1 MTYQLLILYCR
12 SHHSLLKC
20 VVLIK
25 LLNFLLFFVH
35 KPNMHRLTQRLQHKT
50 IIITGAS
57 YGIGESLCYLLAEID
72 CNLILV
78 ARTSDKLCELKKQ
91 FAMSKAKVDIYVA
104 DLRDQKQID
113 EFIKYIKILPIDIF
127 INNAGKSICRPIMQ
141 SLDRLHDFERTIKLN
156 YLAPVQ
162 LCLALIPK
170 LQQSKGHI
178 INVSAVNVLFAPTV
192 NWSAYQASKSAFDQW
207 LRSAMPELQNQ
218 QIKVSTVYLPLVKT
232 RMIEP
237 TKAYQNLPAL
247 QPKQA
252 AMIIGYLLH
261 TQKRQYKPWWAI
273 IVQLASVLFNG
284 IWFKLNCYY
293 IKRK

>member
-1 MTYQLLILYCR
+1 MK
-12 SHHSLLKC
+12 S
-20 VVLIK
+20 VALIK
-25 LLNFLLFFVH
+25 LLNFLLFYVH
-35 KPNMHRLTQRLQHKT
+35 KPNIRRLTQRLKHKT

-57 YGIGESLCYLLAEID
+57 YGIGESLCYLLADID

-78 ARTSDKLCELKKQ
+78 ARTVDKLRELKQ
-91 FAMSKAKVDIYVA
+91 RLTMSKAKIDIYAA
-104 DLRDQKQID
+104 DLRDQEQLD
-113 EFIKYIKILPIDIF
+113 GFIKYIQNLPVDIF
-127 INNAGKSICRPIMQ
+127 INNAGKSICRPVMQ
-141 SLDRLHDFERTIKLN
+141 SLDRQHDFERTIKLN
-156 YLAPVQ
+156 YLTPVQ

-178 INVSAVNVLFAPTV
+178 INVSAVNVLFAPAV
-192 NWSAYQASKSAFDQW
+192 NWSAYQASKTAFDQW
-207 LRSAMPELQNQ
+207 LRSAMPELHNR
-218 QIKVSTVYLPLVKT
+218 QIKVSTAYLPLVKT

-252 AMIIGYLLH
+252 ATIISYLLQ
-261 TQKRQYKPWWAI
+261 TQKRQYKPWWAM

>member
-1 MTYQLLILYCR
+1 MK
-12 SHHSLLKC
+12 S
-20 VVLIK
+20 VALIK
-25 LLNFLLFFVH
+25 LLNFLLFYVH
-35 KPNMHRLTQRLQHKT
+35 KPNIRRLTQRLKHKT

-57 YGIGESLCYLLAEID
+57 YGIGESLCYLLADID

-78 ARTSDKLCELKKQ
+78 ARTVDKLRELKQ
-91 FAMSKAKVDIYVA
+91 RLTMSKAKIDIYAA
-104 DLRDQKQID
+104 DLRDQEQID
-113 EFIKYIKILPIDIF
+113 EFIKYIQNLPVDIF
-127 INNAGKSICRPIMQ
+127 INNAGKSICRPVMQ
-141 SLDRLHDFERTIKLN
+141 SLDRQHDFERTIKLN
-156 YLAPVQ
+156 YLTPVQ

-178 INVSAVNVLFAPTV
+178 INVSAVNVLFAPAV
-192 NWSAYQASKSAFDQW
+192 NWSAYQASKTAFDQW
-207 LRSAMPELQNQ
+207 LRSAMPELQNR
-218 QIKVSTVYLPLVKT
+218 QIKVSTAYLPLVKT

-252 AMIIGYLLH
+252 AKIISYLLQ
-261 TQKRQYKPWWAI
+261 TQKRQYKPWWAM
-273 IVQLASVLFNG
+273 IVQLAGVLFNG

>member
-1 MTYQLLILYCR
+1 MLPSCCCLYYLQLK
-12 SHHSLLKC
+12 S
-20 VVLIK
+20 VALIK
-25 LLNFLLFFVH
+25 LLNFLLFYVH
-35 KPNMHRLTQRLQHKT
+35 KPNIRRLTQRLKHKT

-57 YGIGESLCYLLAEID
+57 YGIGESLCYLLADID

-78 ARTSDKLCELKKQ
+78 ARTVDKLRELKQ
-91 FAMSKAKVDIYVA
+91 RLTMSKAKVDIYAA
-104 DLRDQKQID
+104 DLRDQEQLD
-113 EFIKYIKILPIDIF
+113 GFIKYIQNLPVDIF
-127 INNAGKSICRPIMQ
+127 INNAGKSICRPVMQ
-141 SLDRLHDFERTIKLN
+141 SLDRQHDFERTIKLN
-156 YLAPVQ
+156 YLTPVQ

-178 INVSAVNVLFAPTV
+178 INVSAVNVLFAPAV
-192 NWSAYQASKSAFDQW
+192 NWSAYQASKTAFDQW
-207 LRSAMPELQNQ
+207 LRSAMPELQNR
-218 QIKVSTVYLPLVKT
+218 QIKVSTAYLPLVKT

-252 AMIIGYLLH
+252 ATIISYLLQ
-261 TQKRQYKPWWAI
+261 TQKRQYKPWWAM
-273 IVQLASVLFNG
+273 IVQLAGVLFNG

>member
-1 MTYQLLILYCR
+1 MK
-12 SHHSLLKC
+12 S
-20 VVLIK
+20 VALIK
-25 LLNFLLFFVH
+25 LLNFLLFYVH
-35 KPNMHRLTQRLQHKT
+35 KPNIRRLTQRLKHKT

-57 YGIGESLCYLLAEID
+57 YGIGESLCYLLADID

-78 ARTSDKLCELKKQ
+78 ARTVDKLCELKQ
-91 FAMSKAKVDIYVA
+91 RLTMSKAKVDIYAA
-104 DLRDQKQID
+104 DLRDQEQLD
-113 EFIKYIKILPIDIF
+113 GFIKYIQNLPVDIF
-127 INNAGKSICRPIMQ
+127 INNAGKSICRPVMQ
-141 SLDRLHDFERTIKLN
+141 SLDRQHDFERTIKLN
-156 YLAPVQ
+156 YLTPVQ

-178 INVSAVNVLFAPTV
+178 INVSAVNVLFAPAV
-192 NWSAYQASKSAFDQW
+192 NWSAYQASKTAFDQW
-207 LRSAMPELQNQ
+207 LRSAMPELHNR
-218 QIKVSTVYLPLVKT
+218 QIKVSTAYLPLVKT

-252 AMIIGYLLH
+252 ATIISYLLQ
-261 TQKRQYKPWWAI
+261 TQKRQYKPWWAM
-273 IVQLASVLFNG
+273 IVQLAGVLFNG

>member
-1 MTYQLLILYCR
+1 MK
-12 SHHSLLKC
+12 S
-20 VVLIK
+20 VALIK
-25 LLNFLLFFVH
+25 LLNFLLFYVH
-35 KPNMHRLTQRLQHKT
+35 KPNICRLTQRLKHKT

-57 YGIGESLCYLLAEID
+57 YGIGESLCYLLADID

-78 ARTSDKLCELKKQ
+78 ARTVDKLRELKQ
-91 FAMSKAKVDIYVA
+91 RLTMSKAKVDIYAA
-104 DLRDQKQID
+104 DLRDQEQLD
-113 EFIKYIKILPIDIF
+113 GFIKYIQNLPVDIF
-127 INNAGKSICRPIMQ
+127 INNAGKSICRPVMQ
-141 SLDRLHDFERTIKLN
+141 SLDRQHDFERTIKLN
-156 YLAPVQ
+156 YLTPVQ

-178 INVSAVNVLFAPTV
+178 INVSAVNVLFAPAV
-192 NWSAYQASKSAFDQW
+192 NWSAYQASKTAFDQW
-207 LRSAMPELQNQ
+207 LRSAMPELQNR
-218 QIKVSTVYLPLVKT
+218 QIKVSTAYLPLVKT

-252 AMIIGYLLH
+252 ATIISYLLQ
-261 TQKRQYKPWWAI
+261 TQKRQYKPWWAM
-273 IVQLASVLFNG
+273 IVQLAGVLFNG

>member
-1 MTYQLLILYCR
+1 MK
-12 SHHSLLKC
+12 S
-20 VVLIK
+20 VALIK
-25 LLNFLLFFVH
+25 LLNFLLFYVH
-35 KPNMHRLTQRLQHKT
+35 KPNIRRLTQRLKHKT

-57 YGIGESLCYLLAEID
+57 YGIGESLCYLLADID

-78 ARTSDKLCELKKQ
+78 ARTVDKLRELKQ
-91 FAMSKAKVDIYVA
+91 RLTMSKAKVDIYAA
-104 DLRDQKQID
+104 DLRDQEQID
-113 EFIKYIKILPIDIF
+113 GFIKYIQNLPVDIF
-127 INNAGKSICRPIMQ
+127 INNAGKSICRPVMQ
-141 SLDRLHDFERTIKLN
+141 SLDRQHDFERTIKLN
-156 YLAPVQ
+156 YLTPVQ

-178 INVSAVNVLFAPTV
+178 INVSAVNVLFAPAV
-192 NWSAYQASKSAFDQW
+192 NWSAYQASKTAFDQW
-207 LRSAMPELQNQ
+207 LRSAMPELHNR
-218 QIKVSTVYLPLVKT
+218 QIKVSTAYLPLVKT

-252 AMIIGYLLH
+252 ATIISYLLQ
-261 TQKRQYKPWWAI
+261 TQKRQYKPWWAM
-273 IVQLASVLFNG
+273 IVQLAGVLFNG

>member
-1 MTYQLLILYCR
+1 MK
-12 SHHSLLKC
+12 S
-20 VVLIK
+20 VALIK
-25 LLNFLLFFVH
+25 LLNFLLFYVH
-35 KPNMHRLTQRLQHKT
+35 KPNIRRLTQRLKHKT

-57 YGIGESLCYLLAEID
+57 YGIGESLCYLLADID

-78 ARTSDKLCELKKQ
+78 ARTVDKLRELKQ
-91 FAMSKAKVDIYVA
+91 RLTISKAKIDIYAA
-104 DLRDQKQID
+104 DLRDQEQID
-113 EFIKYIKILPIDIF
+113 GFIKYIQNLPVDIF
-127 INNAGKSICRPIMQ
+127 INNAGKSICRPVMQ
-141 SLDRLHDFERTIKLN
+141 SLDRQHDFERTIKLN
-156 YLAPVQ
+156 YLTPVQ

-178 INVSAVNVLFAPTV
+178 INVSAVNVLFAPAV
-192 NWSAYQASKSAFDQW
+192 NWSAYQASKTAFDQW
-207 LRSAMPELQNQ
+207 LRSAMPELHNR
-218 QIKVSTVYLPLVKT
+218 QIKVSTAYLPLVKT

-252 AMIIGYLLH
+252 ATIISYLLQ
-261 TQKRQYKPWWAI
+261 TQKRQYKPWWAM
-273 IVQLASVLFNG
+273 IVQLAGVLFNG

>member
-1 MTYQLLILYCR
+1 MK
-12 SHHSLLKC
+12 S
-20 VVLIK
+20 VALIK
-25 LLNFLLFFVH
+25 LLNFLLFYVH
-35 KPNMHRLTQRLQHKT
+35 KPNIRRLTQRLKHKT

-57 YGIGESLCYLLAEID
+57 YGIGESLCYLLADID

-78 ARTSDKLCELKKQ
+78 ARTVDKLRELKQ
-91 FAMSKAKVDIYVA
+91 RLTMSKAKVDIYAA
-104 DLRDQKQID
+104 DLRDQEQLD
-113 EFIKYIKILPIDIF
+113 GFIKYIQNLPVDIF
-127 INNAGKSICRPIMQ
+127 INNAGKSICRPVMQ
-141 SLDRLHDFERTIKLN
+141 SLDRQHDFERTIKLN
-156 YLAPVQ
+156 YLTPVQ

-178 INVSAVNVLFAPTV
+178 INVSAVNVLFAPAV
-192 NWSAYQASKSAFDQW
+192 NWSAYQASKTAFDQW
-207 LRSAMPELQNQ
+207 LRSAMPELHNR
-218 QIKVSTVYLPLVKT
+218 QIKVSTAYLPLVKT

-252 AMIIGYLLH
+252 ATIISYLLQ
-261 TQKRQYKPWWAI
+261 TQKRQYKPWWAM
-273 IVQLASVLFNG
+273 IVQLAGVLFNG

>member
-1 MTYQLLILYCR
+1 MK
-12 SHHSLLKC
+12 S
-20 VVLIK
+20 VALIK
-25 LLNFLLFFVH
+25 LLNFLLFYVH
-35 KPNMHRLTQRLQHKT
+35 KPNIRRLTQRLKHKT

-57 YGIGESLCYLLAEID
+57 YGIGESLCYLLADID

-78 ARTSDKLCELKKQ
+78 ARTVDKLRELKQ
-91 FAMSKAKVDIYVA
+91 RLTMSKAKLDIYAA
-104 DLRDQKQID
+104 DLRDQEQID
-113 EFIKYIKILPIDIF
+113 GFIKYIQNLPVDIF
-127 INNAGKSICRPIMQ
+127 INNAGKSICRPVMQ
-141 SLDRLHDFERTIKLN
+141 SLDRQHDFERTIKLN
-156 YLAPVQ
+156 YLTPVQ

-178 INVSAVNVLFAPTV
+178 INVSAVNVLFAPAV
-192 NWSAYQASKSAFDQW
+192 NWSAYQASKTAFDQW
-207 LRSAMPELQNQ
+207 LRSAMPELHNR
-218 QIKVSTVYLPLVKT
+218 QIKVSTAYLPLVKT

-252 AMIIGYLLH
+252 ATIISYLLQ
-261 TQKRQYKPWWAI
+261 TQKRQYKPWWAM
-273 IVQLASVLFNG
+273 IVQLAGVLFNG

>member
-1 MTYQLLILYCR
+1 M
-12 SHHSLLKC
+12 
-20 VVLIK
+20 IK
-25 LLNFLLFFVH
+25 LLNFLLFYVH
-35 KPNMHRLTQRLQHKT
+35 KPNIRRLTQRLKHKT

-57 YGIGESLCYLLAEID
+57 YGIGESLCYLLADID

-78 ARTSDKLCELKKQ
+78 ARTVDKLRELKQ
-91 FAMSKAKVDIYVA
+91 RLTMSKAKLDIYAA
-104 DLRDQKQID
+104 DLRDQEQLD
-113 EFIKYIKILPIDIF
+113 GFIKYIQNLPVDIF
-127 INNAGKSICRPIMQ
+127 INNAGKSICRPVMQ
-141 SLDRLHDFERTIKLN
+141 SLDRQHDFERTIKLN
-156 YLAPVQ
+156 YLTPVQ

-178 INVSAVNVLFAPTV
+178 INVSAVNVLFAPAV
-192 NWSAYQASKSAFDQW
+192 NWSAYQASKTAFDQW
-207 LRSAMPELQNQ
+207 LRSAMPELHNR
-218 QIKVSTVYLPLVKT
+218 QIKVSTAYLPLVKT

-252 AMIIGYLLH
+252 ATIISYLLQ
-261 TQKRQYKPWWAI
+261 TQKRQYKPWWAM
-273 IVQLASVLFNG
+273 IVQLAGVLFNG

>member
-1 MTYQLLILYCR
+1 MK
-12 SHHSLLKC
+12 S
-20 VVLIK
+20 VALIK
-25 LLNFLLFFVH
+25 LLNFLLFYVH
-35 KPNMHRLTQRLQHKT
+35 KPNIRRLTQRLKHKT

-57 YGIGESLCYLLAEID
+57 YGIGESLCYLLADID

-78 ARTSDKLCELKKQ
+78 ARTVDKLRELKQ
-91 FAMSKAKVDIYVA
+91 RLTMSKAKLDIYAA
-104 DLRDQKQID
+104 DLRDQEQLD
-113 EFIKYIKILPIDIF
+113 GFIKYIQNLPVDIF
-127 INNAGKSICRPIMQ
+127 INNAGKSICRPVMQ
-141 SLDRLHDFERTIKLN
+141 SLDRQHDFERTIKLN
-156 YLAPVQ
+156 YLTPVQ

-178 INVSAVNVLFAPTV
+178 INVSAVNVLFAPAV
-192 NWSAYQASKSAFDQW
+192 NWSAYQASKTAFDQW
-207 LRSAMPELQNQ
+207 LRSAMPELHNR
-218 QIKVSTVYLPLVKT
+218 QIKVSTAYLPLVKT

-252 AMIIGYLLH
+252 ATIISYLLQ
-261 TQKRQYKPWWAI
+261 TQKRQYKPWWAMV
-273 IVQLASVLFNG
+273 VQLAGVLFNG

>member
-1 MTYQLLILYCR
+1 MK
-12 SHHSLLKC
+12 S
-20 VVLIK
+20 VALIK
-25 LLNFLLFFVH
+25 LLNFLLFYVH
-35 KPNMHRLTQRLQHKT
+35 KPNIRRLTQRLKHKT

-57 YGIGESLCYLLAEID
+57 YGIGESLCYLLADID

-78 ARTSDKLCELKKQ
+78 ARTVDKLRELKQ
-91 FAMSKAKVDIYVA
+91 RLTMSKAKVDIYAA
-104 DLRDQKQID
+104 DLRDQEQID
-113 EFIKYIKILPIDIF
+113 GFIKYIQNLPVDIF
-127 INNAGKSICRPIMQ
+127 INNAGKSICRPVMQ
-141 SLDRLHDFERTIKLN
+141 SLDRQHDFERTIKLN
-156 YLAPVQ
+156 YLTPVQ

-178 INVSAVNVLFAPTV
+178 INVSAVNVLFAPAV
-192 NWSAYQASKSAFDQW
+192 NWSAYQASKTAFDQW
-207 LRSAMPELQNQ
+207 LRSAMPELQNR
-218 QIKVSTVYLPLVKT
+218 QIKVSTAYLPLVKT

-252 AMIIGYLLH
+252 AIIISYLLQ
-261 TQKRQYKPWWAI
+261 TQKRQYKPWWAM
-273 IVQLASVLFNG
+273 IVQLAGVLFNG

>member
-1 MTYQLLILYCR
+1 MK
-12 SHHSLLKC
+12 S
-20 VVLIK
+20 VALIK
-25 LLNFLLFFVH
+25 LLNFLLFYVH
-35 KPNMHRLTQRLQHKT
+35 KPNIRRLTQLLKHKT

-57 YGIGESLCYLLAEID
+57 YGIGESLCYLLADID

-78 ARTSDKLCELKKQ
+78 ARTVDKLRELKQ
-91 FAMSKAKVDIYVA
+91 RLTMSKAKVDIYAA
-104 DLRDQKQID
+104 DLRDQEQLD
-113 EFIKYIKILPIDIF
+113 GFIKYIQNLPVDIF
-127 INNAGKSICRPIMQ
+127 INNAGKSICRPVMQ
-141 SLDRLHDFERTIKLN
+141 SLDRQHDFERTIKLN
-156 YLAPVQ
+156 YLTPVQ

-178 INVSAVNVLFAPTV
+178 INVSAVNVLFAPAV
-192 NWSAYQASKSAFDQW
+192 NWSAYQASKTAFDQW
-207 LRSAMPELQNQ
+207 LRSAMPELQNR
-218 QIKVSTVYLPLVKT
+218 QIKVSTAYLPLVKT

-252 AMIIGYLLH
+252 ATIISYLLQ
-261 TQKRQYKPWWAI
+261 TQKRQYKPWWAM

>member
-1 MTYQLLILYCR
+1 M
-12 SHHSLLKC
+12 
-20 VVLIK
+20 
-25 LLNFLLFFVH
+25 LFYVH
-35 KPNMHRLTQRLQHKT
+35 KPNIRRLTQRLKHKT

-57 YGIGESLCYLLAEID
+57 YGIGESLCYLLADID

-78 ARTSDKLCELKKQ
+78 ARTVDKLRELKQ
-91 FAMSKAKVDIYVA
+91 RLTMSKAKLNIYAA
-104 DLRDQKQID
+104 DLRDQEQLD
-113 EFIKYIKILPIDIF
+113 GFIKYIQNLPVDIF
-127 INNAGKSICRPIMQ
+127 INNAGKSICRPVMQ
-141 SLDRLHDFERTIKLN
+141 SLDRQHDFERTIKLN
-156 YLAPVQ
+156 YLTPVQ

-178 INVSAVNVLFAPTV
+178 INVSAVNVLFAPAV
-192 NWSAYQASKSAFDQW
+192 NWSAYQASKTAFDQW
-207 LRSAMPELQNQ
+207 LRSAMPELHNR
-218 QIKVSTVYLPLVKT
+218 QIKVSTAYLPLVKT

-252 AMIIGYLLH
+252 ATIISYLLQ
-261 TQKRQYKPWWAI
+261 TQKRQYKPWWAM
-273 IVQLASVLFNG
+273 IVQLAGVLFNG

>member
-1 MTYQLLILYCR
+1 M
-12 SHHSLLKC
+12 
-20 VVLIK
+20 
-25 LLNFLLFFVH
+25 LFYVP
-35 KPNMHRLTQRLQHKT
+35 KPNIRRLTQRLKHKT

-57 YGIGESLCYLLAEID
+57 YGIGESLCYLLADID

-78 ARTSDKLCELKKQ
+78 ARTVDKLRELKQ
-91 FAMSKAKVDIYVA
+91 RLTMSKAKIDIYAA
-104 DLRDQKQID
+104 DLRDQEQID
-113 EFIKYIKILPIDIF
+113 GFIKYIQNLPVDIF
-127 INNAGKSICRPIMQ
+127 INNAGKSICRPVMQ
-141 SLDRLHDFERTIKLN
+141 SLDRPHDFERTIKLN
-156 YLAPVQ
+156 YLTPVQ

-192 NWSAYQASKSAFDQW
+192 NWSAYQASKTAFDQW
-207 LRSAMPELQNQ
+207 LRSAMPELQNR
-218 QIKVSTVYLPLVKT
+218 QIKVSTAYLPLVKT

-252 AMIIGYLLH
+252 ATIISYLLQ
-261 TQKRQYKPWWAI
+261 TQKRQYKPWWAM
-273 IVQLASVLFNG
+273 IVQLAGVLFNG

>member
-1 MTYQLLILYCR
+1 MLPSCCCSYYLQLK
-12 SHHSLLKC
+12 S
-20 VVLIK
+20 VALIK
-25 LLNFLLFFVH
+25 LLNFLLFYVH
-35 KPNMHRLTQRLQHKT
+35 KPNIRRLTQRLKHKT

-57 YGIGESLCYLLAEID
+57 YGIGESLCYLLADID

-78 ARTSDKLCELKKQ
+78 ARTVDKLRELKQ
-91 FAMSKAKVDIYVA
+91 RLTMSKAKVDIYAA
-104 DLRDQKQID
+104 DLRDQEQLD
-113 EFIKYIKILPIDIF
+113 GFIKYIQNLPVDIF
-127 INNAGKSICRPIMQ
+127 INNAGKSICRPVMQ
-141 SLDRLHDFERTIKLN
+141 SLDRQHDFERTIKLN
-156 YLAPVQ
+156 YLTPVQ

-178 INVSAVNVLFAPTV
+178 INVSAVNVLFAPAV
-192 NWSAYQASKSAFDQW
+192 NWSAYQASKTAFDQW
-207 LRSAMPELQNQ
+207 LRSAMPELHNR
-218 QIKVSTVYLPLVKT
+218 QIKVSTAYLPLVKT

-252 AMIIGYLLH
+252 ATIISYLLQ
-261 TQKRQYKPWWAI
+261 TQKRQYKPWWAM

>member
-1 MTYQLLILYCR
+1 MLPSCCCSYYLQLK
-12 SHHSLLKC
+12 S
-20 VVLIK
+20 VALIK
-25 LLNFLLFFVH
+25 LLNFLLFYVH
-35 KPNMHRLTQRLQHKT
+35 KPNIRRLTQRLKHKT

-57 YGIGESLCYLLAEID
+57 YGIGESLCYLLADID

-78 ARTSDKLCELKKQ
+78 ARTVDKLRELKQ
-91 FAMSKAKVDIYVA
+91 RLTMSKAKLDIYAA
-104 DLRDQKQID
+104 DLRDQEQLD
-113 EFIKYIKILPIDIF
+113 GFIKYIQNLPVDIF
-127 INNAGKSICRPIMQ
+127 INNAGKSICRPVMQ
-141 SLDRLHDFERTIKLN
+141 SLDRQHDFERTIKLN
-156 YLAPVQ
+156 YLTPVQ

-178 INVSAVNVLFAPTV
+178 INVSAVNVLFAPAV
-192 NWSAYQASKSAFDQW
+192 NWSAYQASKTAFDQW
-207 LRSAMPELQNQ
+207 LRSAMPELHNR
-218 QIKVSTVYLPLVKT
+218 QIKVSTAYLPLVKT

-252 AMIIGYLLH
+252 ATIISYLLQ
-261 TQKRQYKPWWAI
+261 TQKRQYKPWWAM
-273 IVQLASVLFNG
+273 IVQLAGVLFNG

>member
-1 MTYQLLILYCR
+1 MK
-12 SHHSLLKC
+12 S
-20 VVLIK
+20 VALIK
-25 LLNFLLFFVH
+25 LLNFLLFYVH
-35 KPNMHRLTQRLQHKT
+35 KPNIRRLTQRLKHKT

-57 YGIGESLCYLLAEID
+57 YGIGESLCYLLADID

-78 ARTSDKLCELKKQ
+78 ARTVDKLRELKQ
-91 FAMSKAKVDIYVA
+91 RLTMSKAKVDIYAA
-104 DLRDQKQID
+104 DLRDQEQLD
-113 EFIKYIKILPIDIF
+113 GFIKYIQNLPVDIF
-127 INNAGKSICRPIMQ
+127 INNAGKSICRPVMQ
-141 SLDRLHDFERTIKLN
+141 SLDRQHDFERTIKLN
-156 YLAPVQ
+156 YLTPVQ

-178 INVSAVNVLFAPTV
+178 INVSAVNVLFAPAV
-192 NWSAYQASKSAFDQW
+192 NWSAYQASKTAFDQW
-207 LRSAMPELQNQ
+207 LRSAMPELHNR
-218 QIKVSTVYLPLVKT
+218 QIKVSTAYLPLVKT

-252 AMIIGYLLH
+252 ATIISYLLQK
-261 TQKRQYKPWWAI
+261 QKRQYKPWWAM
-273 IVQLASVLFNG
+273 IVQLAGVLFNG

>member
-1 MTYQLLILYCR
+1 MK
-12 SHHSLLKC
+12 S
-20 VVLIK
+20 VALIK
-25 LLNFLLFFVH
+25 LLNFLLFYVH
-35 KPNMHRLTQRLQHKT
+35 KPNIHRLTQRLKHKT

-57 YGIGESLCYLLAEID
+57 YGIGESLCYLLADID

-78 ARTSDKLCELKKQ
+78 ARTVDKLRELKQ
-91 FAMSKAKVDIYVA
+91 RLTMSKAKVDIYAA
-104 DLRDQKQID
+104 DLRDQEQLD
-113 EFIKYIKILPIDIF
+113 GFIKYIQNLPVDIF
-127 INNAGKSICRPIMQ
+127 INNAGKSICRPVMQ
-141 SLDRLHDFERTIKLN
+141 SLDRQHDFERTIKLN
-156 YLAPVQ
+156 YLTPVQ

-178 INVSAVNVLFAPTV
+178 INVSAVNVLFAPAV
-192 NWSAYQASKSAFDQW
+192 NWSAYQASKTAFDQW
-207 LRSAMPELQNQ
+207 LRSAMPELQNR
-218 QIKVSTVYLPLVKT
+218 QIKVSTAYLPLVKT

-252 AMIIGYLLH
+252 ATIISYLLQ
-261 TQKRQYKPWWAI
+261 TQKRQYKPWWAM

>member
-1 MTYQLLILYCR
+1 MK
-12 SHHSLLKC
+12 S
-20 VVLIK
+20 VALIK
-25 LLNFLLFFVH
+25 LLNFLLFYVH
-35 KPNMHRLTQRLQHKT
+35 KPNIRRLTQRLKHKT

-57 YGIGESLCYLLAEID
+57 YGIGESLCYLLADID

-78 ARTSDKLCELKKQ
+78 ARTVDKLRELKQ
-91 FAMSKAKVDIYVA
+91 RLTMSKAKVDIYAA
-104 DLRDQKQID
+104 DLRDQEQLD
-113 EFIKYIKILPIDIF
+113 GFIKYIQNLPVDIF
-127 INNAGKSICRPIMQ
+127 INNAGKSICRPVMQ
-141 SLDRLHDFERTIKLN
+141 SLDRQHDFERTIKLN
-156 YLAPVQ
+156 YLTPVQ

-178 INVSAVNVLFAPTV
+178 INVSAVNVLFAPAV
-192 NWSAYQASKSAFDQW
+192 NWSAYQASKTAFDQW
-207 LRSAMPELQNQ
+207 LRSAMPELQHR
-218 QIKVSTVYLPLVKT
+218 QIKVSTAYLPLVKT

-252 AMIIGYLLH
+252 ATIISYLLQ
-261 TQKRQYKPWWAI
+261 TQKRQYKPWWAM

>member
-1 MTYQLLILYCR
+1 MK
-12 SHHSLLKC
+12 S
-20 VVLIK
+20 VALIK
-25 LLNFLLFFVH
+25 LLNFLLFYVH
-35 KPNMHRLTQRLQHKT
+35 KPNIRRLTQRLKHKT

-57 YGIGESLCYLLAEID
+57 YGIGESLCYLLADID

-78 ARTSDKLCELKKQ
+78 ARTVDKLRELKQ
-91 FAMSKAKVDIYVA
+91 RLTMSKAKVDIYAA
-104 DLRDQKQID
+104 DLRDQEQLD
-113 EFIKYIKILPIDIF
+113 GFIKYIQNLPVDIF
-127 INNAGKSICRPIMQ
+127 INNAGKSICRPVMQ
-141 SLDRLHDFERTIKLN
+141 SLDRQHDFERTIKLN
-156 YLAPVQ
+156 YLTPVQ

-178 INVSAVNVLFAPTV
+178 INVSAVNVLFAPAV
-192 NWSAYQASKSAFDQW
+192 NWSAYQASKTAFDQW
-207 LRSAMPELQNQ
+207 LRSAMPELHNR
-218 QIKVSTVYLPLVKT
+218 QIKVSTAYLPLVKT

-252 AMIIGYLLH
+252 ATIISYLLQ
-261 TQKRQYKPWWAI
+261 TQKRQYKPWWAM

>member
-1 MTYQLLILYCR
+1 MK
-12 SHHSLLKC
+12 S
-20 VVLIK
+20 VALIK
-25 LLNFLLFFVH
+25 LLNFLLFYVH
-35 KPNMHRLTQRLQHKT
+35 KPNIRRLTQRLKHKT

-57 YGIGESLCYLLAEID
+57 YGIGESLCYLLADID

-78 ARTSDKLCELKKQ
+78 ARTVDKLRELKQ
-91 FAMSKAKVDIYVA
+91 RLTMSKAKIDIYAA
-104 DLRDQKQID
+104 DLRDQEQLD
-113 EFIKYIKILPIDIF
+113 GFIKYIQNLPVDIF
-127 INNAGKSICRPIMQ
+127 INNAGKSICRPVMQ
-141 SLDRLHDFERTIKLN
+141 SLDRQHDFERTIKLN
-156 YLAPVQ
+156 YLTPVQ

-178 INVSAVNVLFAPTV
+178 INVSAVNVLFAPAV
-192 NWSAYQASKSAFDQW
+192 NWSAYQASKTAFDQW
-207 LRSAMPELQNQ
+207 LRSAMPELHNR
-218 QIKVSTVYLPLVKT
+218 QIKVSTAYLPLVKT

-252 AMIIGYLLH
+252 ATIISYLLQ
-261 TQKRQYKPWWAI
+261 TQKRQYKPWWAM
-273 IVQLASVLFNG
+273 IVQLAGVLFNG

>member
-1 MTYQLLILYCR
+1 M
-12 SHHSLLKC
+12 
-20 VVLIK
+20 IK
-25 LLNFLLFFVH
+25 LLNFLLFYVH
-35 KPNMHRLTQRLQHKT
+35 KPNIRRLTQRLKHKT

-57 YGIGESLCYLLAEID
+57 YGIGESLCYLLADID

-78 ARTSDKLCELKKQ
+78 ARTVDKLRELKQ
-91 FAMSKAKVDIYVA
+91 RLTMSKAKVDIYAA
-104 DLRDQKQID
+104 DLRDQEQLD
-113 EFIKYIKILPIDIF
+113 GFIKYIQNLPVDIF
-127 INNAGKSICRPIMQ
+127 INNAGKSICRPVMQ
-141 SLDRLHDFERTIKLN
+141 SLDRQHDFERTIKLN
-156 YLAPVQ
+156 YLTPVQ

-178 INVSAVNVLFAPTV
+178 INVSAVNVLFAPAV
-192 NWSAYQASKSAFDQW
+192 NWSAYQASKTAFDQW
-207 LRSAMPELQNQ
+207 LRSAMPELHNR
-218 QIKVSTVYLPLVKT
+218 QIKVSTAYLPLVKT

-252 AMIIGYLLH
+252 ATIISYLLQ
-261 TQKRQYKPWWAI
+261 TQKRQYKPWWAM
-273 IVQLASVLFNG
+273 IVQLAGVLFNG

>member
-1 MTYQLLILYCR
+1 MK
-12 SHHSLLKC
+12 S
-20 VVLIK
+20 VALIK
-25 LLNFLLFFVH
+25 LLNFLLFYVH
-35 KPNMHRLTQRLQHKT
+35 KPNIRRLTQRLKHKT

-57 YGIGESLCYLLAEID
+57 YGIGESLCYLLADID

-78 ARTSDKLCELKKQ
+78 ARTVDKLRELKQ
-91 FAMSKAKVDIYVA
+91 RLTMSKAKLDIYAA
-104 DLRDQKQID
+104 DLRDQEQLD
-113 EFIKYIKILPIDIF
+113 GFIKYIQNLPVDIF
-127 INNAGKSICRPIMQ
+127 INNAGKSICRPVMQ
-141 SLDRLHDFERTIKLN
+141 SLDRQHDFERTIKLN
-156 YLAPVQ
+156 YLTPVQ

-178 INVSAVNVLFAPTV
+178 INVSAVNVLFAPAV
-192 NWSAYQASKSAFDQW
+192 NWSAYQASKTAFDQW
-207 LRSAMPELQNQ
+207 LRSAMPELHNR
-218 QIKVSTVYLPLVKT
+218 QIKVSTAYLPLVKT

-252 AMIIGYLLH
+252 ATIISYLLQ
-261 TQKRQYKPWWAI
+261 TQKRQYKPWWAM
-273 IVQLASVLFNG
+273 IVQLAGVLFNG